1 MRAYL
6 VFGSDDGVHWELLNT
21 VEANGSEQALN
32 KAREQQQHRQYAA
45 TPERNWSAMT
55 PKVVE
60 RAPVVKWTS
69 VTPKQLTVHDVEE
82 EIKKEEVQKEEAK
95 KVEDEKAEAI
105 QEAKAALG
113 YEKDDQ

>member
-6 VFGSDDGVHWELLNT
+6 VFGSDDGVHFELLNT

-32 KAREQQQHRQYAA
+32 KARDQGPFREYAA
-45 TPERNWSAMT
+45 TPERNWTAMT

-69 VTPKQLTVHDVEE
+69 VTPKQLTVDDVVEIAKEE
-82 EIKKEEVQKEEAK
+82 EEVKKEEVAE
-95 KVEDEKAEAI
+95 EKAEAI
-105 QEAKAALG
+105 KEAKAALG
-113 YEKDDQ
+113 YEQEDQ